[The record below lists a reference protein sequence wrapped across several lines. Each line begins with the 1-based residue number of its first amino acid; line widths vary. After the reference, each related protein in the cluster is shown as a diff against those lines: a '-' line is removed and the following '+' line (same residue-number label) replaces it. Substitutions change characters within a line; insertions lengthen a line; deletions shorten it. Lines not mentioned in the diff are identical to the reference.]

1 LYRSF
6 VFMDILALFPK
17 KHLSTI
23 SFQLPAMPF
32 QDGADPD
39 VWGLRCPEGTGQ
51 ADRHNLTELRLRRIA
66 DVRGQRLRQP
76 PTTVSPF
83 SSEEGSHKFPSFDK
97 EGSGVVDCCTN
108 PLFSWT
114 FSLCS
119 PRNISQQSA
128 FSFQPCHSRMAQTP
142 LCGACDVPKGQ
153 GRRNLSARSVRASKH
168 PTLAYRF
175 RCSLPRDFPLAGDLG
190 ASTDSLKG
198 WRGPEHLG
206 GGAAEDNVPDTL
218 TCLDKRSFPLANTS
232 SASWGDPVTQCTP
245 AWASQPSSPTACL
258 TPALR
263 TVPSK
268 KSSKP

>member
-1 LYRSF
+1 
-6 VFMDILALFPK
+6 MDILALFPA

-23 SFQLPAMPF
+23 SFQLPALPF
-32 QDGADPD
+32 PDGADPA

-76 PTTVSPF
+76 PTTVSPS
-83 SSEEGSHKFPSFDK
+83 SSEEGRPQFPSLVK
-97 EGSGVVDCCTN
+97 EGSGVVDCCTD

-153 GRRNLSARSVRASKH
+153 GRHNLSARSVRASKH
-168 PTLAYRF
+168 PILAYRF

-206 GGAAEDNVPDTL
+206 EEPQKITTPDTL
-218 TCLDKRSFPLANTS
+218 TSSRPSRALA
-232 SASWGDPVTQCTP
+232 SALPV
-245 AWASQPSSPTACL
+245 L
-258 TPALR
+258 
-263 TVPSK
+263 
-268 KSSKP
+268 